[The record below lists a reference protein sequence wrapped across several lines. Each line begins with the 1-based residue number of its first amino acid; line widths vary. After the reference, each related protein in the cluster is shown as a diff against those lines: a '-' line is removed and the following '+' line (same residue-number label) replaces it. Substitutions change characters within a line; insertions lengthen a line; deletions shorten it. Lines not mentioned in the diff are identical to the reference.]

1 MVGFLCF
8 LVFVILNCI
17 NTSIIIVPIYGPDS
31 WQYWVGM
38 LCTCGCYLTGCI
50 RYILKNNK

>member
-17 NTSIIIVPIYGPDS
+17 NTTIVIAPAYGPDS

-38 LCTCGCYLTGCI
+38 LCTCGCYLVGCI
-50 RYILKNNK
+50 RYIFKK